1 MTAACDLLEAELALD
16 HLEAALAAELPP
28 HMRAFAAA
36 YAANRPLPDAPQA
49 TRRIVT
55 VQNALAHPLLADR
68 ALGLARLMFPIAIE
82 DDRRVIA
89 ARARARTWD
98 ALAALSAARDAAS
111 HDRFGLP
118 FVTLMHRLAGVTLAV
133 ADVAWPAPVDGWREP
148 GAADVAPPPGV
159 DVLHAGVRPRAFVA
173 EHRGGRQASGA
184 LPNIEVIRA
193 DARARTF
200 VVEPQR
206 HVIVVAPPVRTPAE
220 RFALLHEYGHAR
232 VGLLA
237 PAGVPRVVD
246 EAAASFYARQH
257 EDGLATR
264 ARARRLQLAQALD
277 AIERG
282 VSALRPTEF
291 PPGALWH
298 DPAVQAVYVEA
309 EAIADR
315 WTALDAATIA
325 RERARIDAA
334 TTL

>member
-16 HLEAALAAELPP
+16 RLEAELAVELPI

-36 YAANRPLPDAPQA
+36 YAAGAPLPTAPPA
-49 TRRIVT
+49 TRRIAA

-89 ARARARTWD
+89 ARSVPATWD
-98 ALAALSAARDAAS
+98 ALAELTAARDAVARE
-111 HDRFGLP
+111 RFGLG
-118 FVTLMHRLAGVTLAV
+118 FFALMHRLAGVDRAIE
-133 ADVAWPAPVDGWREP
+133 DVAWPAPIEGWHTETPLRTPVWQGSGNLELVH
-148 GAADVAPPPGV
+148 ADV
-159 DVLHAGVRPRAFVA
+159 H
-173 EHRGGRQASGA
+173 
-184 LPNIEVIRA
+184 
-193 DARARTF
+193 ARTF

-206 HVIVVAPPVRTPAE
+206 HVIVVARAPRTPAA
-220 RFALLHEYGHAR
+220 RFALLHEYGHAL

-246 EAAASFYARQH
+246 EAAASAAARAD
-257 EDGLATR
+257 EDELATR
-264 ARARRLQLAQALD
+264 ARARRLQLAKALD

-282 VSALRPTEF
+282 QSQLRPTEY
-291 PPGALWH
+291 PPWALWH
-298 DPAVQAVYVEA
+298 DPGAQSIYVEA

-315 WTALDAATIA
+315 WSALPLADAITQ
-325 RERARIDAA
+325 ERARIDAT